1 MFDSMVLHTTI
12 SDLYDHGAYDDLL
25 VLLDQLNTDISMSVN
40 TFYGSTEK
48 VLIPR
53 LVAEGDLMAP

>member
-1 MFDSMVLHTTI
+1 MFDFMVLHTTI

-40 TFYGSTEK
+40 TFYGSTEE
-48 VLIPR
+48 VLIGLSPK
-53 LVAEGDLMAP
+53 VI